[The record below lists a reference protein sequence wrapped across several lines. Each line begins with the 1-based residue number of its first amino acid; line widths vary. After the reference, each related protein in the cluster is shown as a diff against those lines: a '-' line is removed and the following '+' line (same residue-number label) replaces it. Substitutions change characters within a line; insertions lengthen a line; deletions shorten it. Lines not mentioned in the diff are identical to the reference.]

1 MTRKELLYA
10 IDNLSYRYSYPN
22 ISLQLDG
29 IISFKCTD
37 KYYNDWNSYRE
48 YTTFVV
54 RKIDAR
60 DSSNKFMIIN
70 NNANKSIPIIPYYYN
85 GNGCAILP
93 YFIDTE
99 DDLIVKITGL
109 LLTRKYIKKYNDVFR
124 LVWPEFYIDYICSVD
139 INTNFTDDNLIE
151 IARREFVNRNG
162 DTILESKG
170 ITYGTDILIIE
181 DKIYRHKSN
190 ALTIHYG
197 TLLEPDI
204 LEYNTYTNNN
214 IAMVYSQPDY
224 TLNRDNKDR
233 IADMINKN
241 RIMCDFNTS
250 KITDLTDMFKN
261 AKPIKSLDLNAF
273 VNSGPGVVKDDIA
286 RDLMSNSP
294 SRIIHSSSNPKCSGG
309 KVVIS
314 SYSGVGDPSYAL
326 TGGGLDHIYNVGDT
340 YFDLIDKIHYECI
353 ESGNL
358 LESKWVRVVMPIK
371 SANDEKLK
379 TLTAVQY
386 AKANNDPA
394 FLKLVETVQK
404 EQEIVK
410 KIKDKNNGIT
420 HVTW

>member
-1 MTRKELLYA
+1 MTRKELLYT

-29 IISFKCTD
+29 IISFKCID
-37 KYYNDWNSYRE
+37 KNYSDWNSYRE
-48 YTTFVV
+48 YATFIV

-70 NNANKSIPIIPYYYN
+70 NNAKKSIPIIPYYYN
-85 GNGCAILP
+85 GKGCAILP

-109 LLTRKYIKKYNDVFR
+109 LLTRRYIKKYNDAFR
-124 LVWPEFYIDYICSVD
+124 IVWPEFYNDYIYSVD

-151 IARREFVNRNG
+151 IAQREFVNRNG
-162 DTILESKG
+162 DTVLESKG
-170 ITYGTDILIIE
+170 ITCGADILIIE

-204 LEYNTYTNNN
+204 LEYNTCMNNN

-233 IADMINKN
+233 ITDMITKY
-241 RIMCDFNTS
+241 RIMCDFNTY

-261 AKPIKSLDLNAF
+261 AKPIKSLDLNTF

-286 RDLMSNSP
+286 RDLMSDSL
-294 SRIIHSSSNPKCSGG
+294 SRIIHSSSIPKCSDS
-309 KVVIS
+309 KVVTS
-314 SYSGVGDPSYAL
+314 SYSGEGDPSYAL
-326 TGGGLDHIYNVGDT
+326 IGGGLDRIYNVGDT
-340 YFDLIDKIHYECI
+340 YFDLIDKINYTCI

-358 LESKWVRVVMPIK
+358 LESKWIRVVMPIK
-371 SANDEKLK
+371 SANNEKLK
-379 TLTAVQY
+379 ALAAIQY
-386 AKANNDPA
+386 AKADNNPA
-394 FLKLVETVQK
+394 FLKLVEAVQK
-404 EQEIVK
+404 KQELAK
-410 KIKDKNNGIT
+410 KINK
-420 HVTW
+420 